1 MKTSFLLFTLATVL
15 LLSCQTKQKDTSGK
29 TEIQKP
35 NIIYILADDLGYAD
49 LSCYGQTHFET
60 PNIDRLAKEGMIFT
74 QHYAGS
80 TVCSPSRSVLLTGQH
95 TGHTPVRGNNR
106 DECGNWPLPAKT
118 VTVAEILQ
126 QNGYTT
132 GAFGKWGLG
141 CPSSTGDP
149 NKQGFDEFFGYND
162 QTLAHN
168 YYPHFLNHNQDT
180 VWLENNAGN
189 GQGTYAPIP
198 IHEQALKFM
207 NNNKDKPFFMYYP
220 SVIPHAELFAPEEYM
235 EKYRGKF
242 LPEKEY
248 KGDDEG
254 SPRYKLGGYGS
265 QPESHAAFAAMINLL
280 DDQVGEIVAKL
291 EELGIADNTLIL
303 FSSDNGPHIEGGA
316 DPDYFGSNG
325 PFQGYKRDLYEGGI
339 REPMI
344 VWWPGKIKAA
354 SQSDHVSA
362 FWDFLPTVT
371 EIIGVQ
377 NPENI
382 DGISFLPSLL
392 GKEEQAQHDYLY
404 WEFHEKNGRLAL
416 RKGNWKLVRYD
427 VFSPEKT
434 STELYNLANDP
445 GEERNVAKE
454 NPEITNELLDLLE
467 SARTPSEDFKFEA
480 KNK

>member
-1 MKTSFLLFTLATVL
+1 
-15 LLSCQTKQKDTSGK
+15 
-29 TEIQKP
+29 
-35 NIIYILADDLGYAD
+35 
-49 LSCYGQTHFET
+49 
-60 PNIDRLAKEGMIFT
+60 
-74 QHYAGS
+74 
-80 TVCSPSRSVLLTGQH
+80 
-95 TGHTPVRGNNR
+95 
-106 DECGNWPLPAKT
+106 
-118 VTVAEILQ
+118 
-126 QNGYTT
+126 
-132 GAFGKWGLG
+132 
-141 CPSSTGDP
+141 
-149 NKQGFDEFFGYND
+149 
-162 QTLAHN
+162 
-168 YYPHFLNHNQDT
+168 
-180 VWLENNAGN
+180 
-189 GQGTYAPIP
+189 
-198 IHEQALKFM
+198 
-207 NNNKDKPFFMYYP
+207 
-220 SVIPHAELFAPEEYM
+220 
-235 EKYRGKF
+235 
-242 LPEKEY
+242 
-248 KGDDEG
+248 
-254 SPRYKLGGYGS
+254 
-265 QPESHAAFAAMINLL
+265 
-280 DDQVGEIVAKL
+280 
-291 EELGIADNTLIL
+291 
-303 FSSDNGPHIEGGA
+303 
-316 DPDYFGSNG
+316 
-325 PFQGYKRDLYEGGI
+325 
-339 REPMI
+339 MI